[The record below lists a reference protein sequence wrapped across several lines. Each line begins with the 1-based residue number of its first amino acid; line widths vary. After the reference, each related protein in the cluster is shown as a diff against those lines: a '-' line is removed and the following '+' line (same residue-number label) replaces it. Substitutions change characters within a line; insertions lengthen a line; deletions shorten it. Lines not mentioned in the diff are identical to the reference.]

1 MTRFILSSQDEFVTE
16 ILSHAGTEKVK
27 KKNQVNCSFTMFTV
41 FLPVAMFRS
50 DVKDN
55 LFDLQKEEEK
65 LLFSIP
71 MKF

>member
-1 MTRFILSSQDEFVTE
+1 MRGQKRL
-16 ILSHAGTEKVK
+16 K